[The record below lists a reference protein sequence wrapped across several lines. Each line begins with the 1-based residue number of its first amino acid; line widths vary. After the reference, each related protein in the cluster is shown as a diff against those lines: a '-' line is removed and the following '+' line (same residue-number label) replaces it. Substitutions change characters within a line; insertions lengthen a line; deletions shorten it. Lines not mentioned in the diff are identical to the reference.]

1 MQEGSGELAEAEAE
15 DIVFLNE
22 RRIVLHQAED
32 LGGEGEVD
40 PGCEEDQADHD
51 EIDQG

>member
-1 MQEGSGELAEAEAE
+1 MQEGGGELAETEAE
-15 DIVFLNE
+15 DIVFLYE
-22 RRIVLHQAED
+22 WRIVLHQAED

-40 PGCEEDQADHD
+40 PGCEEGQADQD